1 MDNSKTIA
9 EQIAQIAKQSSPKLI
24 AQFCEDLEKLTID
37 AGLED
42 INSTIRHIQ
51 NAETRASFLNL
62 ISIIRSQKLHI
73 DAQSLSLALKSAS
86 TAYCI
91 DDQKSH
97 LELVWSGP
105 SKSMSTFRRTDQALS
120 DIISEAKNT
129 LLIVSFAVVKVPHVM
144 AALSKAIDRDV
155 SVRLIIETEQDSG
168 GRLKLDGLDE
178 IRSADIGAAEVYVW
192 PESVRPKTSNG
203 FTGVLHAKCAVADSE
218 VAFISS
224 ANLTEAAL
232 HLNMELG
239 IIVSGST
246 TPAAIEDHFSSL
258 ISGGIICRV
267 NLQS

>member
-1 MDNSKTIA
+1 MDKNKIIA
-9 EQIAQIAKQSSPKLI
+9 EQIAQIARQSSPDLI
-24 AQFCEDLEKLTID
+24 AQFCEELEKLKNS

-62 ISIIRSQKLHI
+62 ISILRSQNLRI

-86 TAYCI
+86 IAYCI

-144 AALSKAIDRDV
+144 ASLSEALRRGV
-155 SVRLIIETEQDSG
+155 SVRIIIETKKDSG
-168 GRLKLDGLDE
+168 GKLKFDGLVE
-178 IRSADIGAAEVYVW
+178 IKDSDIGAAALYIW
-192 PESVRPKTSNG
+192 PESARPKTDSG
-203 FTGVLHAKCAVADSE
+203 RTGVLHAKCAVADSK
-218 VAFISS
+218 VALISS
-224 ANLTEAAL
+224 ANLTEAAM
-232 HLNMELG
+232 HMNMELG
-239 IIVSGST
+239 VIVRGGSV
-246 TPAAIEDHFSSL
+246 PRLLANHFESL
-258 ISGGIICRV
+258 ISIGTLRKH
-267 NLQS
+267 